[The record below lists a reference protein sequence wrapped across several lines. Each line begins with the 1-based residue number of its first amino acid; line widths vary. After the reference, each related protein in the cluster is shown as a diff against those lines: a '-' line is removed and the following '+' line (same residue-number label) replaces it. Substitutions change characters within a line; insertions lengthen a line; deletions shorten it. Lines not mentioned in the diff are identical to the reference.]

1 LFAVAANSIDSPG
14 MYVCCLD
21 VELANQLVLMCG
33 IYDPPAGT
41 IKSRIAVFDGRPGQ
55 DFAAR

>member
-1 LFAVAANSIDSPG
+1 

-33 IYDPPAGT
+33 IYDPPQGN
-41 IKSRIAVFDGRPGQ
+41 IKSRIAIYDGRPNQ
-55 DFAAR
+55 NFVAR

>member
-1 LFAVAANSIDSPG
+1 VLLNNSIDSPG

-33 IYDPPAGT
+33 IYDPPQGN
-41 IKSRIAVFDGRPGQ
+41 IKSRIAVYDGRPNQG
-55 DFAAR
+55 FVAR